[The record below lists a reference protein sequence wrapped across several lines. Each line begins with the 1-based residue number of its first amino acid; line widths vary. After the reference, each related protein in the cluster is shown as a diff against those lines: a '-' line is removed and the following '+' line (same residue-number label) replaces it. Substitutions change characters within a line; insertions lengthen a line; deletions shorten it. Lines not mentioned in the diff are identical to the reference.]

1 MAAGNGMQVGEDT
14 YALLQVHFHTPSEH
28 AFDDGRTA
36 MEAHLVH
43 RNIATGGL
51 AVVGVLLRASW
62 AENPFLGAALEL
74 APGYGGSPF
83 KVDAAIFDPNELL
96 PNGLHLGGQTLVHY
110 GGSLTTPPCSEG
122 VEWMVCTET
131 GVCSPSRWRPSGN
144 ISSTASVSIGIL
156 DPCNLTRSGR
166 MSGRGPWGSN

>member
-131 GVCSPSRWRPSGN
+131 GVCSPEQVEAFRKYLKYG
-144 ISSTASVSIGIL
+144 IGIDRNSRPL
-156 DPCNLTRSGR
+156 QPDTEWEDVWT
-166 MSGRGPWGSN
+166 GPLGF